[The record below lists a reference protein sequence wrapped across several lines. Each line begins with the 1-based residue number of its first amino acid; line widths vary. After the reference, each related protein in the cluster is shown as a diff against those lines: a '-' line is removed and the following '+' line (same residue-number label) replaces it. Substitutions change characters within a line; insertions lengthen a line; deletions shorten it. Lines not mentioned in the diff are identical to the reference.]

1 MIVVY
6 PMLMSS
12 SVSPNVI
19 PGITKAVE
27 KYLILYN
34 TDDILKTVNIS
45 LGKVLKTGI
54 EVGQIV
60 AAAGALKM
68 KEGVEIVEE
77 QTQKQLPSS
86 KSTKSGGVGITVKGD
101 SSKSSGGGAR
111 PSLDMPRSE
120 SLSLEPTWLQITT
133 KKKGMQILGVKVIPF
148 KVKSADTM
156 VQMIMDDKNLK
167 TLSYLTTK
175 YGRAA
180 TRVFYRVMR
189 AFKIPIIKDRALT
202 GNPELDVLYGGTQYG
217 KNMFI
222 CFNQLEIE
230 QEGAFN
236 KPALVQKLHKLGW
249 TSFIITD
256 DVNKRATFCMKEFGG
271 ICSVVPYGFIFS
283 SIGKDHAKVYEDLEE
298 LKKTSGPFFSMKT
311 NRKKVMGESRIKNI
325 TVSLEELYYGQERPN
340 ND

>member
-6 PMLMSS
+6 PMLISS

-19 PGITKAVE
+19 PGISKAVE

-34 TDDILKTVNIS
+34 TDEILKTVNIS
-45 LGKVLKTGI
+45 LGSVLKTGAQI
-54 EVGQIV
+54 GQIV
-60 AAAGALKM
+60 AAAGALRM
-68 KEGVEIVEE
+68 KEGVVTD
-77 QTQKQLPSS
+77 QTKVLPAPSTKTRGGVAVGIQGSLPQSS
-86 KSTKSGGVGITVKGD
+86 KE
-101 SSKSSGGGAR
+101 GGAR
-111 PSLDMPRSE
+111 PSLEIPRSE
-120 SLSLEPTWLQITT
+120 AISLEPTWLQITT

-156 VQMIMDDKNLK
+156 VQMIMNDKSLK
-167 TLSYLTTK
+167 ILNYLATK

-180 TRVFYRVMR
+180 TKVFYRVMR
-189 AFKIPIIKDRALT
+189 AFKVPIIKDRTLT
-202 GNPELDVLYGGTQYG
+202 GNPALDVLYGGTQYG
-217 KNMFI
+217 KNMFV
-222 CFNQLEIE
+222 CFNQLEVE
-230 QEGAFN
+230 QEGAFD

-298 LKKTSGPFFSMKT
+298 LKKSSGPFFRMKT
-311 NRKKVMGESRIKNI
+311 NRRKVMGEGRIKRV
-325 TVSLEELYYGQERPN
+325 TLALEELYYGRKRPD